1 MSAFYWRVGLRTW
14 AVAFCAMVGV
24 AYAAEEAVK
33 PLPSHPGNI
42 FVQGEEVVVPVPE
55 SAAGALALT
64 DYEGRA
70 VEIAGQALG
79 DRVSLGRLA
88 VGYYELHRGEAK
100 TTIGVVSPLAVP
112 TPKSSPIGIDIA
124 MAWFYDQKQMPAVAN
139 LCVLAGMNWVRDRL
153 SWPELEPAKGKFAVA
168 NRYDTSAKVQS
179 AAGLRVLQVAHIS
192 PGWTKAEPKRFPP
205 DLRDAYAF
213 WKEMAKRWK
222 GQVEAFEPWNEADID
237 VFGGHTGA
245 EMAALQKASY
255 LGLKAGNPEVIASLN
270 VFAINRKATLDDLDA
285 NEAWPYF
292 DTCDLHHY
300 IPLDQYPAWYGAF
313 RGICAGRPMWVTEF
327 SMPMQWSGDE
337 KLQELSE
344 ENLRVQAE
352 RVPMVYAAALSEGV
366 EAAFYFMF
374 PHYVEGKTQ
383 FGIVR
388 RDLTPRPAYLAA
400 AAAGRLLADAKPM
413 GRVRPSDARVRAYV
427 FHAKPDGKEREVL
440 VGWMKEG
447 ERALE
452 QAVVPEGVYDHLG
465 RPVADA
471 NGRVRLSTRP
481 VYLVLPVGTAKEFR
495 LDAAPQMP
503 VMKVGR
509 ACSIV
514 LQSVLPEA
522 RTELGRSAYR
532 ISSAKAETIPVFVY
546 NFGEA
551 EAKGKLSVSGP
562 KGWKVGLPET
572 VEIRPGDRQEV
583 GLVVDCV
590 KVPSGLVETVRM
602 TGDFGEAG
610 RAVLS
615 LRLQPDPPSP
625 PGESPAAIKG
635 ADDVKRWQGEV
646 SGGSKLNLSAAEGG
660 GVAIE
665 ATLDPGDRW
674 VYPRIDLGADERA
687 TGNVKELRFKLTAVE
702 GEGRY
707 RVIFVEENGASYVG
721 ELMNQPKAGKTIEG
735 VVLLDEAVFGSNWS
749 PPDGNAR
756 LDADQVK
763 AIKIGC
769 NATSGKIN
777 YRISDVRWVKR

>member
-1 MSAFYWRVGLRTW
+1 MSAFYWRVGLRAW

-42 FVQGEEVVVPVPE
+42 FVQGEEVVVPLPE

-79 DRVSLGRLA
+79 DRVSLGRLP

-100 TTIGVVSPLAVP
+100 TTIGVVSPLASP

-153 SWPELEPAKGKFAVA
+153 SWPELEPAKGKFAGK

-255 LGLKAGNPEVIASLN
+255 LGLKAGNPEVIGSLN

-300 IPLDQYPAWYGAF
+300 ISLDQYPGWYGSF
-313 RGICAGRPMWVTEF
+313 RGISAGRPMWVTEF
-327 SMPMQWSGDE
+327 SMPVQWADE
-337 KLQELSE
+337 KTQEPTE

-383 FGIVR
+383 FGIVH

-400 AAAGRLLADAKPM
+400 AAVGRLLADAKPM
-413 GRVRPSDARVRAYV
+413 GRKVDGDRSAYA
-427 FHAKPDGKEREVL
+427 FRAKPDGRERDVVVMWSKKEEM
-440 VGWMKEG
+440 VGVADAE
-447 ERALE
+447 
-452 QAVVPEGVYDHLG
+452 VYDHLG
-465 RPVADA
+465 RAVAVVD
-471 NGRVRLSTRP
+471 GIVKLTKP
-481 VYLVLPVGTAKEFR
+481 VYVVQPVGEIAKNKFGPVP
-495 LDAAPQMP
+495 AMP
-503 VMKVGR
+503 ERKEGKASV
-509 ACSIV
+509 IV
-514 LQSVLPEA
+514 LQALLPEA

-532 ISSAKAETIPVFVY
+532 ISSAKTETIPVFVY

-572 VEIRPGDRQEV
+572 VEIRPGDRREV

-615 LRLQPDPPSP
+615 LRLQPEPPSP

-721 ELMNQPKAGKTIEG
+721 ELMNQPKAGKTIEA